1 MPIAELVQL
10 SESSLQQIRKTDD
23 SPPMV
28 SVLDVI
34 SVIKGCNGSTARGAW
49 KRLNEAHPETVSFCN
64 TYNFQANGT
73 GTPTPVTTASGIARI
88 IMLLPG
94 KAAAGLRETASDLLV
109 RYLGGDTTLVEEIYG
124 NRQIQEQ
131 LPQTHPARIF
141 GETVEKDRFSGIKM
155 DIEEA
160 RLESQLKNI
169 RIGTVTNILDVWKK
183 YELPVDERFK
193 IQARDMVASI
203 GFDTINT
210 EDPEV
215 SIQEIAL
222 QNGLRAPGDA
232 IALGRL
238 AKQLYLQKHPGY
250 KFQKKDIYCNG
261 QQIQAN
267 KWTTSMKP
275 IILEAVQKLKG
286 NDNSGS
292 SCHDQNILI

>member
-1 MPIAELVQL
+1 MPITELVKL
-10 SESSLQQIRKTDD
+10 SEASLNQIRKTNDV
-23 SPPMV
+23 PPRV

-34 SVIKGCNGSTARGAW
+34 SVIKGCNNGAARVVW
-49 KRLNEAHPETVSFCN
+49 KRLNDAHPETLQFCN
-64 TYNFQANGT
+64 TYNFHPDGR
-73 GTPTPVTTASGIARI
+73 GSPTPVTTASGIARI

-131 LPQTHPARIF
+131 LPQNHPARIF
-141 GETVEKDRFSGIKM
+141 SETVENDRLSGIKM

-160 RLESQLKNI
+160 TLERQLKKA
-169 RIGTVTNILDVWKK
+169 RQDVIGDTLDFMRK
-183 YELPVDERFK
+183 YNLPLDERLQL
-193 IQARDMVASI
+193 QARDMAATI
-203 GFDTINT
+203 GLGTINV

-238 AKQLYLQKHPGY
+238 AKQLYLQEHPGY

-286 NDNSGS
+286 NAN
-292 SCHDQNILI
+292 

>member
-1 MPIAELVQL
+1 MPIAEWVQL
-10 SESSLQQIRKTDD
+10 SESSLQQIRKTNDT
-23 SPPMV
+23 PPLV
-28 SVLDVI
+28 SVFDVI
-34 SVIKGCNGSTARGAW
+34 SAIKRCSSNAASVSW
-49 KRLNEAHPETVSFCN
+49 KRLNEAHPETTTFCH
-64 TYNFQANGT
+64 TYNFRSDGR
-73 GTPTPVTTASGIARI
+73 GSPTPVTTASGIARI

-94 KAAAGLRETASDLLV
+94 KAAAGLRKTASDLLV

-131 LPQTHPARIF
+131 LPQDHPARIF
-141 GETVEKDRFSGIKM
+141 GETVENEHLSGIKRG
-155 DIEEA
+155 IEEA
-160 RLESQLKNI
+160 ALERQLKKERRMIITETLADI
-169 RIGTVTNILDVWKK
+169 RTFN
-183 YELPVDERFK
+183 LPFDDRFK
-193 IQARDMVASI
+193 IQARDMLASI
-203 GFDTINT
+203 GFGTINI

-238 AKQLYLQKHPGY
+238 AKRLYLQKHPGY
-250 KFQKKDIYCNG
+250 EFQKKDIYCNG

-286 NDNSGS
+286 NA
-292 SCHDQNILI
+292 